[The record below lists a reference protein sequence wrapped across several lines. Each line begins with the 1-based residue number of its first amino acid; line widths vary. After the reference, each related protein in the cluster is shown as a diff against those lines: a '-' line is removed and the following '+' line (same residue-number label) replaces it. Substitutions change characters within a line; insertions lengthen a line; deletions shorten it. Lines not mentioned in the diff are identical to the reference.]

1 MIVGR
6 EKQMT
11 TTEMGWTKPLAVAR
25 SYIDPSGVQSAS
37 TTFQALL
44 FPGMSTQTTR
54 LRYIPLIAAARYYRM
69 EAGKGAEDQLSLTN
83 YLRRFE
89 ALIAVR
95 SIRHH
100 PQERILDGI
109 VGRGAGLSMSG
120 QEEFELKTSLQNPP
134 YNIYRGTLYN
144 LGILDT
150 STTSDPLFN
159 QAKSLAMAWD
169 ISAANAIGEDMR
181 KGILPSRMR
190 RDTVDEIAPAFC
202 LCKIPEGSV
211 EQQALM
217 QNLFALGKEL
227 QLPSS
232 YENEDALVLH
242 SQACRSL
249 AWRFLLELVLDSDNK
264 RLSAQYTLV
273 YLLSH
278 DFVPPTEHPTLQFCL
293 QTWRWIAARTFF
305 ERGWTQIFAQILQVL
320 RQEREGLSR
329 KELQQKAQEDYLTEN
344 QDEPITRLIQE
355 VEAKCNSPEWLLERF
370 DGKLYRDF
378 LLCIYI
384 GLFMA
389 VEDKKRYGT
398 PILENLW
405 EREPV
410 PFSREYTR
418 FEKGIRNNNRTSTLW
433 AEIGEESLT
442 QHFQIALRKM
452 SFGNPDT
459 LLVDFDNGQW
469 RVPEKAQ
476 DEYPRRAEGST
487 RLDIGLQWAQQ
498 LGLIETTGQGGF
510 ALTEVGLHCCVEWDR
525 EHRQ

>member
-1 MIVGR
+1 
-6 EKQMT
+6 MT
-11 TTEMGWTKPLAVAR
+11 TIEVGWTMPLAVAS

-54 LRYIPLIAAARYYRM
+54 LRYISLFAAARYYRM
-69 EAGKGAEDQLSLTN
+69 VGGKDAVDQLSLSD

-89 ALIAVR
+89 ALIAVC

-100 PQERILDGI
+100 PQERVLDGI
-109 VGRGAGLSMSG
+109 VGRGAGINMSR
-120 QEEFELKTSLQNPP
+120 QEEFELKTGIQYPP

-150 STTSDPLFN
+150 SNRRDRLFASAQPLGR
-159 QAKSLAMAWD
+159 AWD
-169 ISAANAIGEDMR
+169 IDAAGTIGEDMKR
-181 KGILPSRMR
+181 GTLPAFMTRE
-190 RDTVDEIAPAFC
+190 TVDKIAPAFC
-202 LCKIPEGSV
+202 LCKIPEESA
-211 EQQALM
+211 EQQTLM
-217 QNLFALGKEL
+217 QILFALGKKL

-232 YENEDALVLH
+232 FEDEEALVSQ
-242 SQACRSL
+242 SQACRSM

-264 RLSAQYTLV
+264 RLGTHYTLV
-273 YLLSH
+273 YLLTNE
-278 DFVPPTEHPTLQFCL
+278 FVPPTEHPSLQFCL
-293 QTWRWIAARTFF
+293 QIWRWIAARTFF

-329 KELQQKAQEDYLTEN
+329 KELQQRMQEDYLAN
-344 QDEPITRLIQE
+344 HQDEPITGLIQE
-355 VEAKCNSPEWLLERF
+355 VEANCNSAEWLLERF

-378 LLCIYI
+378 LLCIYL

-398 PILENLW
+398 PILRNLW

-410 PFSREYTR
+410 PLSREYTR
-418 FEKGIRNNNRTSTLW
+418 FENGIRNNNRTSTLW
-433 AEIGEESLT
+433 AEIGEESLI

-452 SFGNPDT
+452 SSGNPDT
-459 LLVDFDNGQW
+459 LLVDCDNGQW
-469 RVPEKAQ
+469 RVPEKAPDQ
-476 DEYPRRAEGST
+476 YLRSAEGST

-498 LGLIETTGQGGF
+498 LGLIEITGQGGF
-510 ALTEVGLHCCVEWDR
+510 SLTEVGLHCCVEWDQ